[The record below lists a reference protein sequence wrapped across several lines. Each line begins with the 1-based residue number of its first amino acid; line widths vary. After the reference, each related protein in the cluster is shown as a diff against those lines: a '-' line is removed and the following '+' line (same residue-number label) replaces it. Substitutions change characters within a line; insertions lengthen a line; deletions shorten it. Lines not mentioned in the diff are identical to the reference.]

1 MADTQEFLE
10 QFGKN
15 VNRGARVGNVA
26 IRNIGRDPRTSRI
39 GVIGAIPIG
48 LDAMQRL
55 PDQPTGAAF
64 GIGGG
69 LAGLGTG
76 WGLAKMA
83 SPVLRRMGP
92 IGRVADVAS
101 KALLPYLL
109 ADAGSEIGGNLAE
122 GVKQAITG
130 EAKKLPGTTQERAK
144 ELSELKHNLKK
155 ELLIQGQEGKITI
168 DRTLEMLK
176 GINELTID
184 ATGQLTSIAT
194 EADNQKAKNTMALN
208 KGIMDQL
215 LRAGHLGTGRDLAVQ
230 GQAIAGN
237 LAGAVLSNN
246 PYSGAF
252 LNPSVQVTI

>member
-1 MADTQEFLE
+1 MADTQDFLG
-10 QFGKN
+10 QFREN

-48 LDAMQRL
+48 LDAMERL

-83 SPVLRRMGP
+83 GPVLRRMGP

-109 ADAGSEIGGNLAE
+109 ADAGSEIGGDLAE
-122 GVKQAITG
+122 GVKQAVTG
-130 EAKKLPGTTQERAK
+130 EPKKPPGTTQARGEKTSALK
-144 ELSELKHNLKK
+144 YELGNEALK
-155 ELLIQGQEGKITI
+155 LLEEGRINRETTLQMLEGIQDIVV
-168 DRTLEMLK
+168 DS
-176 GINELTID
+176 
-184 ATGQLTSIAT
+184 TGQLTSIAT
-194 EADNQKAKNTMALN
+194 GADNQKAKNMMVLN
-208 KGIMDQL
+208 EGIMDQL
-215 LRAGHLGTGRDLAVQ
+215 LRAGHLGTGKELALQ

-252 LNPSVQVTI
+252 LKPSVQVTI

>member
-1 MADTQEFLE
+1 MADTQDFLG
-10 QFGKN
+10 QFREN
-15 VNRGARVGNVA
+15 VNRGGRVGNVA

-48 LDAMQRL
+48 LDAMERL

-130 EAKKLPGTTQERAK
+130 EAKKPLGTTQERAK

-184 ATGQLTSIAT
+184 ATGQLTAIAS
-194 EADNQKAKNTMALN
+194 EADAKKAEKTMMVNEGL
-208 KGIMDQL
+208 MDQL
-215 LRAGHLGTGRDLAVQ
+215 LRAGHLGTGKELAIR

>member
-15 VNRGARVGNVA
+15 VNRRARVGNVA

-55 PDQPTGAAF
+55 PDQPVGAAF

-176 GINELTID
+176 GINKLTID
-184 ATGQLTSIAT
+184 ATGQLTSIAS
-194 EADNQKAKNTMALN
+194 EEDAKKAERTMMVNEGL
-208 KGIMDQL
+208 MDQL

>member
-15 VNRGARVGNVA
+15 VNRRARVGNVA

-48 LDAMQRL
+48 LDAMERL

-83 SPVLRRMGP
+83 GPVLRRMGP

-109 ADAGSEIGGNLAE
+109 ADAGSEIGGDLAE
-122 GVKQAITG
+122 GVKQAVTG
-130 EAKKLPGTTQERAK
+130 EAKKPLGTTQKRAK
-144 ELSELKHNLKK
+144 ELSDLQHELKK
-155 ELLIQGQEGKITI
+155 EVVKQVQEGKLTI
-168 DRTLEMLK
+168 DRTLQMLE
-176 GINELTID
+176 GIHNLTID
-184 ATGQLTSIAT
+184 ATGQLTAITSEENKKIA
-194 EADNQKAKNTMALN
+194 ERTMMVN
-208 KGIMDQL
+208 EGIMDQL
-215 LRAGHLGTGRDLAVQ
+215 LRAGHLDTGKELALQ

-237 LAGAVLSNN
+237 LAGAVLTNN

-252 LNPSVQVTI
+252 LKPSVQVTI

>member
-109 ADAGSEIGGNLAE
+109 ADAGSEIGGDLAE

-130 EAKKLPGTTQERAK
+130 EAKKAPGTTQERAK

-184 ATGQLTSIAT
+184 ATGQLTSIAS
-194 EADNQKAKNTMALN
+194 EENKKIAERTMMVNEGL
-208 KGIMDQL
+208 MDQL

>member
-83 SPVLRRMGP
+83 GPVLRRMGP

-109 ADAGSEIGGNLAE
+109 ADAGSEIGGDLAE

-130 EAKKLPGTTQERAK
+130 EPKKTPGTTQARGEKTSALK
-144 ELSELKHNLKK
+144 YELGNEALK
-155 ELLIQGQEGKITI
+155 LLEEGRIT
-168 DRTLEMLK
+168 RETTLQMLK
-176 GINELTID
+176 GIQDIVVD
-184 ATGQLTSIAT
+184 STGQLTSIAT
-194 EADNQKAKNTMALN
+194 KADNQKAKNTMVLN

-252 LNPSVQVTI
+252 LKPSVQVTI

>member
-1 MADTQEFLE
+1 MADTQDFLG
-10 QFGKN
+10 QFREN
-15 VNRGARVGNVA
+15 VNRGVRVGNVA

-48 LDAMQRL
+48 LDAMERL

-83 SPVLRRMGP
+83 GPVLRRMGP

-122 GVKQAITG
+122 GVKQAFTG
-130 EAKKLPGTTQERAK
+130 EPKKPLGTTQARGEKTSALK
-144 ELSELKHNLKK
+144 YELGNEALK
-155 ELLIQGQEGKITI
+155 LLEEGRIT
-168 DRTLEMLK
+168 RETTLQMLK
-176 GINELTID
+176 GIQDIVVD
-184 ATGQLTSIAT
+184 STGQLTSIAT
-194 EADNQKAKNTMALN
+194 KADNQKAKNTMVLN

-215 LRAGHLGTGRDLAVQ
+215 LRAGHLGTGKELALQ

-237 LAGAVLSNN
+237 LAGAVLTNN

-252 LNPSVQVTI
+252 LKPSVQVTI